1 MSNIENDQSQ
11 LSIVKPS
18 IRTQDAMA
26 DLRSFEELKSKL
38 LTEKDYQVI
47 SGKNFIKK
55 SGWRKLALVFN
66 ISDQIVESTRTVREN
81 GSFVWNLRV
90 RATAPNGRFTEAVGA
105 CDSLERK
112 FAHPEHDVYATGHT
126 RSKSRAI
133 SDLIGAG
140 EISAEEMDYDAEP
153 LDLTAEPTDEEKE
166 QVKSMFQP
174 ASEMYK
180 QSEPVPV
187 VEQNGNARRLE
198 LMYNGKAFPILESE
212 PPFSRFFL
220 QKICKN
226 VVNSNPGARYE
237 LARDDKG
244 RITAIVW
251 SGLQNDQQFK
261 ELEST
266 LAWSVKK
273 VAEKR
278 KGTLKEY

>member
-66 ISDQIVESTRTVREN
+66 ISDQIVDSSRTVREN
-81 GSFVWNLRV
+81 GTFVWNFRV

-153 LDLTAEPTDEEKE
+153 MDLMAEPTEEEKE

-174 ASEMYK
+174 ASVMYK
-180 QSEPVPV
+180 PVDPGQ
-187 VEQNGNARRLE
+187 VEVDTNSRRLE
-198 LMYNGKAFPILESE
+198 LIYNGKAFPVLESE
-212 PPFSRFFL
+212 APFSRFFL

-226 VVNSNPGARYE
+226 VINSNPGARYD
-237 LARDDKG
+237 LFRDDKG

-251 SGLQNDQQFK
+251 SGLRDEQQYK

-266 LAWSVKK
+266 LAWSLKK

>member
-1 MSNIENDQSQ
+1 MENDQ

-38 LTEKDYQVI
+38 LTEKDYQII

-66 ISDQIVESTRTVREN
+66 ISDQIVESTRAVREN
-81 GSFVWNLRV
+81 GSFVWNFRV

-112 FAHPEHDVYATGHT
+112 FAHPEHDVYATAHT

-140 EISAEEMDYDAEP
+140 EISAEEMDYDSEP
-153 LDLTAEPTDEEKE
+153 MDLTAEPTEEEKE
-166 QVKSMFQP
+166 QVKSLFQP

-180 QSEPVPV
+180 PSNPSPVEV
-187 VEQNGNARRLE
+187 DGNSRRLE
-198 LMYNGKAFPILESE
+198 LTCNGKAFPVLETE
-212 PPFSRFFL
+212 APFSRFFL

-226 VVNSNPGARYE
+226 VINSNPGARYE
-237 LARDDKG
+237 LVRDEKG
-244 RITAIVW
+244 RITALVW
-251 SGLQNDQQFK
+251 SGLRDEQQYK

-266 LAWSVKK
+266 LAWSIKK

-278 KGTLKEY
+278 KGTLKE

>member
-18 IRTQDAMA
+18 ILTQDAMA

-66 ISDQIVESTRTVREN
+66 ISDQIVDSSRTVREN
-81 GSFVWNLRV
+81 GTFVWNFRV

-112 FAHPEHDVYATGHT
+112 FAHPEHDVFATGHT
-126 RSKSRAI
+126 RAKSRAI

-153 LDLTAEPTDEEKE
+153 MDLMTEPTEEEKE

-180 QSEPVPV
+180 PVDPSPV
-187 VEQNGNARRLE
+187 EVDVNSRRLE
-198 LMYNGKAFPILESE
+198 LTYNGKAFPVLENE
-212 PPFSRFFL
+212 APFSRFFL

-226 VVNSNPGARYE
+226 VINSIPGARYE
-237 LARDDKG
+237 LARDEKG
-244 RITAIVW
+244 RVTAIVW
-251 SGLQNDQQFK
+251 SGLRDEQQYK

-266 LAWSVKK
+266 LAWSLKK

-278 KGTLKEY
+278 KGTLKEF